1 MYGLKYYSILA
12 DNVWELC
19 VAFLKYRGNATLAR
33 LLVERDRDAAI
44 LHIST
49 ELEEAMAM
57 SDRIAVIY
65 RGEFIAILDAQT
77 ATIEKLVY

>member
-1 MYGLKYYSILA
+1 M
-12 DNVWELC
+12 
-19 VAFLKYRGNATLAR
+19 
-33 LLVERDRDAAI
+33 
-44 LHIST
+44 HIST

-65 RGEFIAILDAQT
+65 RDEFVAILDAHT